1 MFKNISDNKT
11 NIVYFTSDCQL
22 NCTYC
27 YENLKDV
34 EKSTISLEKLREAA
48 DEVIGREVINEQTF
62 FILFGGEPLLEWDKL
77 KYFMD
82 YAVSKKE
89 NVQFNIISNGLK
101 FKDDKFVSD
110 YINNVHYKAG
120 KITLDISFDG
130 KGNQER
136 IFHSNKESTTDI
148 LYVLSLF
155 KAINMPYRIRYTVH
169 THNIGVFVDDITNLI
184 DSFNPSRIILG
195 AVTEQI
201 DINIFEHGKAK
212 IIDMWNS
219 QKIKVPICEL
229 VCDTCN
235 GCEIHRDNLSL
246 YTSTKQISR
255 TLVSSGEFSD
265 FKKKEKV

>member
-1 MFKNISDNKT
+1 MIKNISNNKT

-34 EKSTISLEKLREAA
+34 RKSTISLEKLREAA
-48 DEVIGREVINEQTF
+48 DEAIDRESDEQTF

-101 FKDDKFVSD
+101 FKDDNFVSD

-120 KITLDISFDG
+120 RITLDISFDG
-130 KGNQER
+130 KGNKER
-136 IFHSNKESTTDI
+136 IFHNNKESTSDI
-148 LYVLSLF
+148 LYVLALF
-155 KAINMPYRIRYTVH
+155 KLLNMPYRIRYTVH
-169 THNIGVFVDDITNLI
+169 SHNIGIFVDDIINLI
-184 DSFNPSRIILG
+184 NSFNPSRIILG
-195 AVTEQI
+195 AVTDQI
-201 DINIFEHGKAK
+201 DINIFELGKTR
-212 IIDMWNS
+212 ILNMWNS

-235 GCEIHRDNLSL
+235 GCDIQRNDLSL
-246 YTSTKQISR
+246 YTSTKQINRALISE
-255 TLVSSGEFSD
+255 GKFSD